1 MKRTILLGTLLF
13 LTILVVAPVA
23 AQDGT
28 YTFESDYY
36 RVISEV
42 DDTHARRTAEHLE
55 AMLSLYNRQFRFA
68 PEDLTAPLRVRI
80 FASKDRYDAYLTR
93 LIDETRDGF
102 VYLHYQDIEKSE
114 LVGYNSPEGDL
125 TQSMNHQSF
134 VQYLRAFVPNPP
146 LWIREGFA
154 VYYET
159 SQYDPEFDTAIYHEN
174 LLWLDTLKEIIAGDS
189 VHPVIPF
196 DEMLAMRPDDAREQ
210 LDAFYPQAWGM
221 VSFLLNSD
229 EPAANR
235 ILWDSLSALDADATL
250 DENIEAVYNEAF
262 RWADQDELVELFVG
276 YLDSRRSFRGWITHG
291 VDRYN
296 ASDLDE
302 AEAAF
307 TAAVEL
313 DEGNYV
319 PYYYLGL
326 INYEE
331 GNYGLA
337 DFYYQEAI
345 TKGAEAAVTLY
356 ALGVNA
362 YADNRFDDAV
372 AYLEEA
378 VEADPAYE
386 ARAEEVLVRIRG

>member
-1 MKRTILLGTLLF
+1 MKRSIRLGAALVLSALF
-13 LTILVVAPVA
+13 VATVT

-28 YTFESDYY
+28 FTIESDYY
-36 RVISEV
+36 RVVSEV
-42 DDTHARRTAEHLE
+42 NEAHARETAEYLE
-55 AMLSLYNRQFRFA
+55 AMLNLYNRQFRFA
-68 PEDLTAPLRVRI
+68 LEELPAPLNVRI
-80 FASKDRYDAYLTR
+80 FASKERYDAYLSR
-93 LIDETRDGF
+93 LIDETRNGF
-102 VYLHYQDIEKSE
+102 VYLHYRDIEKSE
-114 LVGYNSPEGDL
+114 LVGYHAPDGTLS
-125 TQSMNHQSF
+125 QSMNHQSF
-134 VQYLRAFVPNPP
+134 VQYLRAFIPHPP

-159 SQYDPEFDTAIYHEN
+159 SRYDEEFDSAIYHEN
-174 LLWLDTLKEIIAGDS
+174 LLWLDTLKEIVAGDS
-189 VHPVIPF
+189 VHPVISF
-196 DEMLAMRPDDAREQ
+196 DEMLTMQPEEARGQ

-221 VSFLLNSD
+221 VSFLLNSE

-250 DENIEAVYNEAF
+250 EENIEAVYNEAF
-262 RWADQDELVELFVG
+262 RWADQENLVDLFVR
-276 YLDSRRSFRGWITHG
+276 YLDSRRSFRGWITYG

-296 ASDLDE
+296 TSDLDE
-302 AEAAF
+302 AKTAF

-313 DEGNYV
+313 DEENYV

-326 INYEE
+326 INYEQ
-331 GNYGLA
+331 GNFGLA

-345 TKGAEAAVTLY
+345 AKGAEAAVTLY

-372 AYLEEA
+372 AYLEDA

-386 ARAEEVLVRIRG
+386 DRAEEVLIRIRG